1 MAGSPV
7 QEGGENRNR
16 RSHWVVDSH
25 PGLVNLFV
33 DQVRDLVREREKE
46 KPSVIQQLKQEPTAG
61 KTKAAPPKKR
71 EPER

>member
-1 MAGSPV
+1 MPEGS
-7 QEGGENRNR
+7 EDGNR

-33 DQVRDLVREREKE
+33 DQVRDLAREREKE